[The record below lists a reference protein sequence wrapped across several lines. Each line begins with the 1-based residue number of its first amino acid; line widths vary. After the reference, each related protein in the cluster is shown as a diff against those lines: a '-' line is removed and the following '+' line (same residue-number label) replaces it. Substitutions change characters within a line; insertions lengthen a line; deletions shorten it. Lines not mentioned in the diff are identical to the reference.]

1 MAALAVLVLVCSVAL
16 DLVLLPHDGGLGHD
30 FSAFYAAGL
39 TLRHGHD
46 PYSWSQLGAT
56 EAHLRSIG
64 DPRQPVCRSQL
75 QACNPYANP
84 PLFAW
89 AMAAFTVVPERPA
102 YVIWLAAMVAAMLG
116 SVALLASWDGMGRRS
131 WALLVFAV
139 TPAPVIGYFLGQQTP
154 LLLIALAAAL
164 TALRRERP
172 ALAGILLTVGWI
184 KPHLMFPIALVLV
197 AMLGRPQAR
206 RLLAGLLCA
215 SALLGLASWLLT
227 GEALGIAWVRG
238 LSLWGHTLD
247 TVQPDLSSLAG
258 VYLSVVGRPWSVYVG
273 AAIVGAWLLFAAL
286 LVRKVRREGL
296 APADDR
302 WLRLL
307 ALALASWLLATPYA
321 HPADLVLLVPV
332 LPVLLGRHLGGLADP
347 QVRLA
352 LGMLLIAPEADLLGF
367 RPNLWLSYSV
377 LVPLTMLIAL
387 RPWRIVGERR
397 DSGRMTMTSGSA
409 GSCNTHTLACVGS
422 PSDAAEVG
430 Y

>member
-1 MAALAVLVLVCSVAL
+1 MELRGLNSPIAVGTRSWLLSRGAVMAALAVLVLVCSVAL

-46 PYSWSQLGAT
+46 PYNWSQLGAT

-64 DPRQPVCRSQL
+64 DPRQPMGF
-75 QACNPYANP
+75 NPYANP

-102 YVIWLAAMVAAMLG
+102 YVIWLAAMVAAMLAG
-116 SVALLASWDGMGRRS
+116 VALLASSYGMGRRG

-154 LLLIALAAAL
+154 LLLVALTAAL
-164 TALRRERP
+164 TALRHKRP

-397 DSGRMTMTSGSA
+397 AA
-409 GSCNTHTLACVGS
+409 GSWDRIAG
-422 PSDAAEVG
+422 E
-430 Y
+430 

>member
-1 MAALAVLVLVCSVAL
+1 VNRPLTLGARPRSLSRTTVMAVLAAMVLLCSVAL
-16 DLVLLPHDGGLGHD
+16 DLLLLPHDGGLGHD

-64 DPRQPVCRSQL
+64 DPRQPMGF
-75 QACNPYANP
+75 NPYANP

-89 AMAAFTVVPERPA
+89 ALAAFTVVPERPA

-116 SVALLASWDGMGRRS
+116 SVVLLASCDGMGRRR

-154 LLLIALAAAL
+154 LLLVALAAAL
-164 TALRRERP
+164 AALRHKRP
-172 ALAGILLTVGWI
+172 ALAGVMLTVGWI
-184 KPHLMFPIALVLV
+184 KPHLIFPIALVLV
-197 AMLGRPQAR
+197 AMLGWPQAR
-206 RLLAGLLCA
+206 RLLVGFLCA
-215 SALLGLASWLLT
+215 SVLFGLASWLVT
-227 GEALGIAWVRG
+227 GKALVIAWVRD
-238 LSLWGHTLD
+238 LSLYGHTLD

-258 VYLSVVGRPWSVYVG
+258 VYLSVVGRPWSACIG
-273 AAIVGAWLLFAAL
+273 AAIVGAWLLFAVL
-286 LVRKVRREGL
+286 LVRKARRESL

-302 WLRLL
+302 WLRLV

-321 HPADLVLLVPV
+321 HPADLVLLAPV
-332 LPVLLGRHLGGLADP
+332 LPVFLGRHLGGLADP
-347 QVRLA
+347 RVRLA
-352 LGMLLIAPEADLLGF
+352 LGMLLVAPEADLLGF

-387 RPWRIVGERR
+387 RPWHIVGDRR
-397 DSGRMTMTSGSA
+397 V
-409 GSCNTHTLACVGS
+409 CVGS
-422 PSDAAEVG
+422 PGDATEVG